1 MHTSKVKT
9 LLIGSQI
16 GPTRFIRK
24 TKTSVPRLAPGDAIV
39 TFITKPSPADTFI

>member
-1 MHTSKVKT
+1 MHASKVKT

-24 TKTSVPRLAPGDAIV
+24 TQTSVPRLAPGRPII
-39 TFITKPSPADTFI
+39 TFITKPSPADTFV